1 MAEETQNKDI
11 DGLSFEAALSELDGI
26 VGKLEAGNAS
36 LEESIDI
43 YSRGTALKQHCESK
57 LKAAQ
62 AKIEKI
68 TLSESGA
75 PVGAEPLDTE

>member
-75 PVGAEPLDTE
+75 PAGAEPLDTE

>member
-43 YSRGTALKQHCESK
+43 YRRGTALKQHCESK

-75 PVGAEPLDTE
+75 PAGAEPLDTE